1 MDYQNQDY
9 YIPPKK
15 LDILDDTATK
25 HKVFGYARVSTDKDD
40 QRNSLV
46 SQKRFFDMLKSEHEN
61 WISFE
66 LFTDEGISGTS
77 LNRRDGFNE
86 MIRRAK
92 AGEADLIV
100 TKEVSRFSRNL
111 KDTVNIIDELD
122 KMKIG
127 VYFINN
133 RIYSRDESEY
143 RQLCAISNAAQEESY
158 NISDRVKFGQ
168 RMQMQ
173 RGVTFGR
180 REMFGYRIHRDSDT
194 LEQRYEIIEEE
205 AEVIRKI
212 FDWFVAGDGTHRI
225 ARRLEEQGTPTFRYS
240 NGWSNTVIL
249 RLLRNEKYVG
259 DLCQGKT
266 YTPKMLDH
274 KKKYNRG
281 ESFSCYLK
289 NHHEPIVARDIW
301 DKAQEILNEKTPPEE
316 QKIKHSNR
324 YWLSGKI
331 FCGVCK
337 NRYVSCT
344 KKKKNC
350 VHKSWVC
357 FEAHTR
363 GKYKED
369 TVDGIPR
376 GCNSGG
382 MINDRVFKEA
392 IHDILQHYIIKNKDI
407 LINNILKSQQA
418 KIESIP
424 KKAVDKRK
432 IKDKID
438 KLNQRIDSMYI
449 DKLDGKCPADR
460 FDRLEKQWQ
469 EEISQLEKELKKSE
483 DVELEKK
490 DIRNETDKILKKIEY
505 LVSLKNSDF
514 NEDLYGRITKKIIV
528 YPCHIIEIYLYD
540 FEKPFFLQF
549 TATGRL
555 EKYTVSFTV
564 LTKDEAFEIIGD
576 KINNKV

>member
-25 HKVFGYARVSTDKDD
+25 HKVFAYARVSTDKND

-46 SQKRFFDMLKSEHEN
+46 SQKRFFDMLKSEHDN
-61 WISFE
+61 WTSFE

-122 KMKIG
+122 KLEIG

-168 RMQMQ
+168 RVQMQ

-180 REMFGYRIHRDSDT
+180 REMFGYRIHRDLDT
-194 LEQRYEIIEEE
+194 LEQTYEIVEEE

-225 ARRLEEQGTPTFRYS
+225 ARRLEEQGIPTFRYS

-266 YTPKMLDH
+266 FTPRMLDH

-281 ESFSCYLK
+281 ESFSCYIK
-289 NHHEPIVARDIW
+289 DHHEPIVTRGVW
-301 DKAQEILNEKTPPEE
+301 DRVQEILNEKAPSEE

-324 YWLSGKI
+324 YWLSGKV
-331 FCGVCK
+331 FCGVCG

-344 KKKKNC
+344 KKKKTC

-363 GKYKED
+363 GRYKED

-382 MINDRVFKEA
+382 MINDLSL
-392 IHDILQHYIIKNKDI
+392 IHI
-407 LINNILKSQQA
+407 
-418 KIESIP
+418 
-424 KKAVDKRK
+424 
-432 IKDKID
+432 
-438 KLNQRIDSMYI
+438 
-449 DKLDGKCPADR
+449 
-460 FDRLEKQWQ
+460 
-469 EEISQLEKELKKSE
+469 
-483 DVELEKK
+483 
-490 DIRNETDKILKKIEY
+490 
-505 LVSLKNSDF
+505 
-514 NEDLYGRITKKIIV
+514 
-528 YPCHIIEIYLYD
+528 
-540 FEKPFFLQF
+540 
-549 TATGRL
+549 
-555 EKYTVSFTV
+555 
-564 LTKDEAFEIIGD
+564 
-576 KINNKV
+576 